1 MCRCMSSAEIE
12 ELAKQYLQAK
22 VDSGQFQIPPG
33 VHYTFAGSYENQ
45 IRAQKTLA
53 VVIPPALFI
62 IFLILYLEFRTVS
75 TMLLVFSGIIVA
87 WSGGFLLIW
96 FYNQPWFLNFAVF
109 GVNLRELFQVHPIN
123 LSVAIWVGFL
133 ALFGIASDDGV
144 VMGTCLVQSF
154 RERRMTNKREVR
166 AVVIAAG
173 TRRVR
178 PCRMTAATIIL
189 ALIPVLS
196 STG

>member
-1 MCRCMSSAEIE
+1 MCRCMSNAEIE